1 MTRHPAAVAEHHNDS
16 AAIKKNPTYSAW
28 RSGQFSTTKRL
39 RLAKTADFRGFRAS
53 RIAQLRKLGLGA
65 RGAGRAIRRR
75 ARRPHA
81 LFDRLDAPALRHL
94 DPRQRAPDPRA
105 GARLAAAG

>member
-53 RIAQLRKLGLGA
+53 RIAQLRKLGLIFSRSYNSDDAA
-65 RGAGRAIRRR
+65 RGQLGVGWHNEYI
-75 ARRPHA
+75 ARD
-81 LFDRLDAPALRHL
+81 LTFDWFRVY
-94 DPRQRAPDPRA
+94 
-105 GARLAAAG
+105 